1 MRAHDPN
8 VVARQHRRTPERS
21 VHSVA
26 HTHGLSDCGR
36 PGGAERRSGD
46 WWGSREAAL
55 VTRRPA
61 NAPGPMLSG
70 RGRARR
76 APDRAVAQRYEGPP
90 VVSSSPRPGRPSQV
104 TPLAPGR
111 TLKVASPALSRVH
124 RATARDRWWSPRSA
138 RAAGLAVLSDLVRWH
153 PAWVGLQSRCP
164 EQHEGQIG
172 RYGAS
177 WLGPRSRGHGR
188 DCAMS
193 VCIGRRGQLSTA

>member
-1 MRAHDPN
+1 M
-8 VVARQHRRTPERS
+8 
-21 VHSVA
+21 A

-55 VTRRPA
+55 LTRRPA

-90 VVSSSPRPGRPSQV
+90 VVSSPPRPGRRPSQV

-193 VCIGRRGQLSTA
+193 VCIGRLGQLSTA